1 MKQFELQ
8 PLKTPPIV
16 WNFDEIKVELEN
28 EMRKFKGLVY
38 TDDNIKEAKKDRA
51 LLNKVVKELNDKKIA
66 VKKEYCAPLE
76 VFENQVKELQAIV
89 NDVNAEI
96 DGAVKEY
103 EERKR
108 AEKAEQIKEAFETIF
123 ADIPDEITLAMIE
136 NPKWM
141 NASVTM
147 KEVEDN
153 LKAKA
158 IMIREDLAYID
169 RMDATQRLAVR
180 FDYLRTLSLST
191 ALNLNRERQD
201 FEAANTPQTAENSAD
216 KYEITLRIVVTDE
229 KLDDLLVYLKEHG
242 IELIL

>member
-28 EMRKFKGLVY
+28 EMRKYKGLVY

-51 LLNKVVKELNDKKIA
+51 LLNKVVKELNDKKVA

-108 AEKAEQIKEAFETIF
+108 VEKLEQIKNVYDMIF
-123 ADIPDEITLAMIE
+123 DDIPTITLE
-136 NPKWM
+136 QVFQDRWL

-147 KEVEDN
+147 KEIEDN

-229 KLDDLLVYLKEHG
+229 KLDDLLVYLKEKG